1 MLIYIV
7 IFLISII
14 RAAVN
19 GILLLLLDQVL
30 HNLLGLVNCNVNP
43 LLYCI
48 QHLPHLVLS
57 LVCHLS
63 HPLLEP
69 AEPGDEG
76 ADAAA
81 GALGGEA
88 GLVVVEKPHH
98 DGGTGK
104 TAHKESSPEV
114 ARHFV
119 ESVIR

>member
-14 RAAVN
+14 IAAVN

-30 HNLLGLVNCNVNP
+30 HNLLGLVNP
-43 LLYCI
+43 LLCCVH
-48 QHLPHLVLS
+48 HLPHHVLS

-88 GLVVVEKPHH
+88 GLVVMEKPHH

-104 TAHKESSPEV
+104 TANKESCQEV
-114 ARHFV
+114 VRHLV
-119 ESVIR
+119 ESVVRLV